1 MKKRSLI
8 ICVVILSILCSKTAL
23 KAAAAEVAP
32 WQTYLEK
39 APVQAEQ
46 FAADPLGTLLRLFA
60 AEPVQLLRDALQ
72 QYAAILL
79 FLSLAAGLAFL
90 LQDTADK
97 ALLELAAAGGCGVLL
112 WQELDKL
119 AADLCTRMAGW
130 KSYLLGFLPVYSGV
144 LTAGGEWNA
153 GAAANGFL
161 LTVLCFIAQAVTL
174 WLQPLLRSYLA
185 ISMACGIS
193 SRKSLSEGCTLT
205 GRLLRQAIGWAG
217 KAFAALMSIQRVVTV
232 QLDRSASRLGQ
243 LLTGS
248 VPIVGQALSSAADAV
263 LAGMQLLKSTLGIAA
278 LLSIGAEFAPLYLG
292 LLVHLFFLSCC
303 SWLAGIGGLEHCHKL
318 LQCFAEAARC
328 MAAVTALFFMLFV
341 VGIVLLM
348 LTGGG

>member
-1 MKKRSLI
+1 MKKRGLI
-8 ICVVILSILCSKTAL
+8 ICMVILSILCSKTAL
-23 KAAAAEVAP
+23 KAAAAETTP
-32 WQTYLEK
+32 WQTYLDK
-39 APVQAEQ
+39 APAQAEQ
-46 FAADPLGTLLRLFA
+46 FAADPLDTLLRLFA
-60 AEPVQLLRDALQ
+60 AEPVQLLREVLH
-72 QYAAILL
+72 QYAGVLL

-119 AADLCTRMAGW
+119 ATALCTRMAGW

-174 WLQPLLRSYLA
+174 WLQPLLL
-185 ISMACGIS
+185 S

-217 KAFAALMSIQRVVTV
+217 KAFAALMSLQRVVTV

-248 VPIVGQALSSAADAV
+248 VPIVGQALSSAADTV

-278 LLSIGAEFAPLYLG
+278 LLSIGAEFVPLYLG
-292 LLVHLFFLSCC
+292 LLVHLFLLSCC
-303 SWLAGIGGLEHCHKL
+303 GWLAGIGGLEHCHKL
-318 LQCFAEAARC
+318 LQCFAEAVRC

>member
-1 MKKRSLI
+1 MKKCGLI
-8 ICVVILSILCSKTAL
+8 ICG
-23 KAAAAEVAP
+23 AEAAP
-32 WQTYLEK
+32 WQAYLDK

-60 AEPVQLLRDALQ
+60 AEPVQLLRDTMQ
-72 QYAAILL
+72 QYADVLL

-90 LQDTADK
+90 LQDTADR

-119 AADLCTRMAGW
+119 AALCAQMAGW

-144 LTAGGEWNA
+144 LAAGGEWNA

-248 VPIVGQALSSAADAV
+248 VPIVGQALSNAADAV

-292 LLVHLFFLSCC
+292 LLVHLLFLSCC
-303 SWLAGIGGLEHCHKL
+303 GWLAGIGGLEHCHKL
-318 LQCFAEAARC
+318 LQCFAEVVRC

-341 VGIVLLM
+341 VGIALLM